1 MRRLHIFI
9 LLLIVILIYLGIWFI
24 LPKEYLPLHVHDK
37 TVPEPVNYREHR
49 ELFYLSKHWKF
60 TDSQGNYRDFSKD
73 YSGYHPL
80 ENQKK
85 EKLTKDLIGDAR
97 LLYLADAY
105 GIYDYEAGL
114 IDYEERLPFE
124 LIDIDLLFGG
134 FDENEIK
141 VINDF
146 ARNPENT
153 IVGEHNVFGY
163 PTYIYPGSSQALQ
176 ELFGVKYEGW
186 LVRYYEDLE
195 EVAYWVKL
203 LYTRIYGS
211 ELNLKGPGLVV
222 VREDS
227 NRAGWYGDLLIFQN
241 EDFKQQYPMVITS
254 DEEHFLTDKVVGKVP
269 YLYWVEV
276 LTVTNANA
284 KVLAEYEF
292 PLKEEALEKLKIR
305 GIEPLIPAFIYL
317 DEPSKAKRIYFS
329 GDFIDQLP
337 ALLPYWM
344 TGSAN
349 IQRTMSYLPGIPP
362 QYHFYFRWYAP
373 VIKNVKEI
381 YTGN

>member
-1 MRRLHIFI
+1 M
-9 LLLIVILIYLGIWFI
+9 
-24 LPKEYLPLHVHDK
+24 
-37 TVPEPVNYREHR
+37 
-49 ELFYLSKHWKF
+49 
-60 TDSQGNYRDFSKD
+60 
-73 YSGYHPL
+73 
-80 ENQKK
+80 K
-85 EKLTKDLIGDAR
+85 EKLSKELIGDAS

-134 FDENEIK
+134 FDENEVK
-141 VINDF
+141 VIKDF
-146 ARNPENT
+146 ARNPKNT
-153 IVGEHNVFGY
+153 IIGEHNIFGY
-163 PTYIYPGSSQALQ
+163 PTYVFPGSSQALQ

-203 LYTRIYGS
+203 LYTRIYGG

-227 NRAGWYGDLLIFQN
+227 SRAGWYGDLLIFQN
-241 EDFKQQYPMVITS
+241 EDFKQQYPMIITS
-254 DEEHFLTDKVVGKVP
+254 DEEHNLTDKVVAKVP

-317 DEPSKAKRIYFS
+317 DEPNTAKRIYFS

-337 ALLPYWM
+337 ALLPYWL
-344 TGSAN
+344 TGSVN

-373 VIKNVKEI
+373 VIKNVKET
-381 YTGN
+381 YVEN